1 MFTVSYCCNFYL
13 PAITLFNMN
22 LHNLF
27 LKHLFDISELPDSV
41 IVGDKSFIYVP
52 VCVSSVR
59 FIETEKISTEVSLEE
74 TSVKIL

>member
-1 MFTVSYCCNFYL
+1 
-13 PAITLFNMN
+13 MN
-22 LHNLF
+22 LRNLF
-27 LKHLFDISELPDSV
+27 LKHLFDISELLPDSV
-41 IVGDKSFIYVP
+41 IVGDKSFIFVP

>member
-1 MFTVSYCCNFYL
+1 M

-52 VCVSSVR
+52 VCESSAR
-59 FIETEKISTEVSLEE
+59 FVEFEKISTKVSLEE
-74 TSVKIL
+74 ISVKIL